1 MNSYNYTTP
10 YATSQMMMHYNH
22 VSPTSPV
29 SPLHPLH
36 PANPIQHMETPA
48 KTPVPEEVYDANARE
63 ETYYVPSMK
72 AYDDFLGE
80 VYDD

>member
-1 MNSYNYTTP
+1 MNSYNYFTP
-10 YATSQMMMHYNH
+10 HATSQMMMHYNH

-48 KTPVPEEVYDANARE
+48 KTPVPEEVYDANDMLIGIFVALIIG
-63 ETYYVPSMK
+63 
-72 AYDDFLGE
+72 FILGRLF
-80 VYDD
+80 

>member
-10 YATSQMMMHYNH
+10 YATSQMMHYNH

-29 SPLHPLH
+29 SPQHPLN

-48 KTPVPEEVYDANARE
+48 NTPVPEEVYDANDMLIGIFVALIIG
-63 ETYYVPSMK
+63 
-72 AYDDFLGE
+72 FILGRLL
-80 VYDD
+80 

>member
-10 YATSQMMMHYNH
+10 YATSQMMLHYNPA
-22 VSPTSPV
+22 SLV

-48 KTPVPEEVYDANARE
+48 NTPVPEEVYDADNMLIGIFVE
-63 ETYYVPSMK
+63 LIIG
-72 AYDDFLGE
+72 FILGRLL
-80 VYDD
+80 